1 MQPKWSTKFEL
12 KPGKWVFVPTLE
24 SAKQG
29 ADIKEAVEENWKI
42 PKFYFHLRSGG
53 HVEAIRAHLGHK
65 FFAHV
70 DVENFFGSINRS
82 RVTRHLREWF
92 PYPVARVMA
101 NASTVEHPEQ
111 ANVYMIPYGFV
122 QSQAI
127 AGLCLDR
134 SKLGRYLTKLSK
146 NPAVAVS
153 VYVDDII
160 VSCDEE
166 KLCLSILEKLE
177 KAASESKFTLNPD
190 KKEGP
195 AKMITAFNIEI
206 KNDSMQLS
214 EARLQKFVN
223 AVGVADSEHQRR
235 GIRSYVKSVNGLQLQ
250 ALDFAAGSND

>member
-1 MQPKWSTKFEL
+1 MQPKWSTKFEI

-29 ADIKEAVEENWKI
+29 AEIKKAVEENWKI
-42 PKFYFHLRSGG
+42 PAFYFHLRSGG

-65 FFAHV
+65 SFAHV

-82 RVTRHLREWF
+82 RVTRHLGEWF
-92 PYPVARVMA
+92 SYPVARTMA
-101 NASTVEHPEQ
+101 NASTVEHPDK
-111 ANVYMIPYGFV
+111 AKVFMVPYGFV
-122 QSQAI
+122 QSQAV

-134 SKLGRYLTKLSK
+134 SKLGRYLKKLAK

-166 KLCLSILEKLE
+166 KLCIFILETLE

-195 AKMITAFNIEI
+195 AEMITAFNIEI
-206 KNDSMQLS
+206 KQDSMQLS
-214 EARLQKFVN
+214 DARFQKFID
-223 AVGVADSEHQRR
+223 AVATASSGHQRR
-235 GIRSYVKSVNGLQLQ
+235 GILSYVKSVNGLQLEE
-250 ALDFAAGSND
+250 LVLTAGIND